1 MDASDRE
8 YCNCQ
13 YAGQDP
19 GMRNRTRDVTIVSP
33 DGQRVAAGSHLC
45 GKVLR
50 RSPCTRCRHSEA
62 GWPRVDSGAL
72 SSD

>member
-1 MDASDRE
+1 
-8 YCNCQ
+8 
-13 YAGQDP
+13 
-19 GMRNRTRDVTIVSP
+19 MRNRTRDVTIVSP